1 MVGVINSRGLIPEA
15 RTCCDRVLK
24 LDSLPMALPAMTAPA
39 ETLFEFAHESPRSVF
54 DVLQSI
60 LMVFKKSNL

>member
-15 RTCCDRVLK
+15 WTCCDRVLK
-24 LDSLPMALPAMTAPA
+24 LDLLSMALPEMTAPV
-39 ETLFEFAHESPRSVF
+39 ETLFEFAHDSPRYVF

-60 LMVFKKSNL
+60 LINF